1 MQMSRF
7 SSTFIALAFL
17 IAIIPA
23 TGQAADDLKVEVSLN
38 RDSIGLDEQAILEV
52 VVSGASRN
60 LPAPQMPTLPMFEI
74 YSQGSSSSISI
85 VNNRVSSSV
94 TYRYILLPKKPGTFP
109 IDQIA
114 VVYDNQ
120 RYKGNRLELTVLDQ
134 GQSATPHLEEKAVD
148 RNGKSR
154 DYFLQVVVDEDE
166 PYVNEQVT
174 LTLKFCTAVQYIGS
188 PELSEPT
195 TTGFWTEVLGN
206 KTPYQQKITGR
217 TYKIIERK
225 YALFPTQTGELTI
238 GRATIR
244 FSVATRRKRVRDP
257 FSIFGNFFGT
267 SKVVSASS
275 QPLTINVK
283 PLPPQ
288 GRPDDFTGT
297 IGNFR
302 INATINKNQVE
313 VNQPVTVTIKISG
326 TGNIKSVAEPPI
338 PEMEDFRIYR
348 ASSSENINKLNDRLG
363 GTKVFE
369 EVFIP
374 RRPGRLE
381 IPALSFNFFDPEH
394 HRYRTLTTRPLPITV
409 TKPEGYVASPEV
421 PYGGPDIT
429 IGSQAR
435 DIRFIKEKIGSTAP
449 VGRLLILTPLYI
461 LVNGLPVLALAAL
474 VLIRRHRDKL
484 AKDIGYARSRQAG
497 KLARKRL
504 ARARSM
510 AFTDRTGE
518 FYAEIHSALSSY
530 MADKFNLSP
539 HGLTTERIAE
549 LLQTGA
555 ADQTLV
561 ANVTDLMARCD
572 YARFAPSAS
581 SQEAINRDLSQAEQI
596 MISIEGMKLG

>member
-1 MQMSRF
+1 M
-7 SSTFIALAFL
+7 
-17 IAIIPA
+17 
-23 TGQAADDLKVEVSLN
+23 
-38 RDSIGLDEQAILEV
+38 
-52 VVSGASRN
+52 
-60 LPAPQMPTLPMFEI
+60 
-74 YSQGSSSSISI
+74 
-85 VNNRVSSSV
+85 
-94 TYRYILLPKKPGTFP
+94 
-109 IDQIA
+109 
-114 VVYDNQ
+114 
-120 RYKGNRLELTVLDQ
+120 
-134 GQSATPHLEEKAVD
+134 
-148 RNGKSR
+148 
-154 DYFLQVVVDEDE
+154 
-166 PYVNEQVT
+166 T

-188 PELSEPT
+188 PELSEPA

-206 KTPYQQKITGR
+206 KAPYQQKITGR
-217 TYKIIERK
+217 TYKVIERK

-257 FSIFGNFFGT
+257 FNIFGNFFGT
-267 SKVVSASS
+267 SEVVSASS
-275 QPLTINVK
+275 RPLTINVK
-283 PLPPQ
+283 PLPRQ

-394 HRYRTLTTRPLPITV
+394 HRYRTLTTQAMPITV

-484 AKDIGYARSRQAG
+484 AKDIGYARSRQAD

-530 MADKFNLSP
+530 VADKFNLSP